1 LSSNKED
8 NRNKFP
14 EVAKIVDKFT
24 EIFGKVKVI
33 YAEEGGNTVGKK
45 AEDGIPADQIILE
58 KIDQEKLQ
66 ERKNQIENILKSL
79 NNKKFK
85 QIKNLKDLSK
95 GGSGRIN
102 GRAFK

>member
-58 KIDQEKLQ
+58 KIENGSREIAGKKKSN
-66 ERKNQIENILKSL
+66 RKYS
-79 NNKKFK
+79 
-85 QIKNLKDLSK
+85 
-95 GGSGRIN
+95 
-102 GRAFK
+102 

>member
-1 LSSNKED
+1 M
-8 NRNKFP
+8 
-14 EVAKIVDKFT
+14 
-24 EIFGKVKVI
+24 
-33 YAEEGGNTVGKK
+33 
-45 AEDGIPADQIILE
+45 
-58 KIDQEKLQ
+58 DQEKLQ